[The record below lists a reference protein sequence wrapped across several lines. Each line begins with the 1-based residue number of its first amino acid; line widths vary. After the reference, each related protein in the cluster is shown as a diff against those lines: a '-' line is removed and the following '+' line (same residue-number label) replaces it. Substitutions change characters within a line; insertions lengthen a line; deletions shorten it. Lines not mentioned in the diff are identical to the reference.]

1 MKPLKNATLKKR
13 VLATMVSATVAF
25 GGVAVAAPS
34 ADADQRITSQYSALD
49 SADQHVALAYNATQ
63 KVNRAMEMMDTVYG
77 PGWCIDRHLDVPF
90 DDTQYDVRKLDGT
103 SGFYGFNYDY
113 GGDLKIHPDIQKAAI
128 NLTKSMLDSYY
139 AGQEADAKRKNFA
152 LQALLSNNLEMLDQL
167 RGHIYGAFTLGN
179 SNGSAPK
186 VTQQEF
192 LQWTGFQIGQN
203 YGKPLGQSAF
213 YLVKNEQAFSQL
225 KVKAGEYVT
234 VLVPKN
240 YNVYAD
246 LNKER
251 TNQRIVIVAQPGLEG
266 YEPHKTVIRE
276 TVTVTPPAQTVTET
290 AKGSTVTVT
299 ERVRATAFTEV
310 EERPTITKTE
320 RVQPVK
326 TITETASQPDK
337 TVTAW
342 AQPEMSGVTETY
354 TREPVTETVTET
366 ASTPTVT
373 KYLDEPVV
381 VTKTETITPTATEDA
396 PQKTNTVTQTAD
408 PVYVTETTT
417 EPEKTETTTVTAAP
431 KTVVSTVHTTV
442 TNVEKIERTTEV
454 ERYYRQYKYAFDFRN
469 SDKSQQLEVGGLGDW
484 KIDFIDD
491 SNGLVKVE
499 KKLVDGK
506 YVLEVTPVKE
516 GTGTVRIVV
525 VDSEGNRNEYTINV
539 VNEKAK
545 QVEITEAVQNNHY
558 FNVGVGSYSQT
569 IHVPKGWNYE
579 IVEGGNFA
587 DTEAVEGGFRLKV
600 KDNVLRGTVKVKVFE
615 EVDGKKTGNETN
627 YIFNIDAMGD
637 RFNQTRTIGN
647 ANSYKLEVANV
658 EEQPK
663 IVSGEDLIESIVK
676 GEDGFWVITPKSGAE
691 GDAVIEATDKD
702 GNVYTY
708 TLKIKQGT
716 NVLVDVETHTINEG
730 ESVKITAEGDDFELE
745 AVDGQAG
752 YNPDNWEIQGN
763 GREWTIVNKEN
774 GAATFNLY
782 KKDAN
787 SEEGRI
793 LVGVYTVIAKPKAAP
808 TFKPAE
814 IERTIFDRNTLDI
827 TPGKVGD
834 TPNKVEVTKGGEN
847 VTVVMED
854 GKYRV
859 LPKPGFEGDI
869 VLTESAQGQTV
880 ATYTIHVVPGE
891 VEKTEKT
898 AKSDSIVTFTGVKD
912 GQELRITQG
921 EHLVDTANSN
931 LQQGQIKFVPGASGK
946 VVIENLNSRGLPF
959 QTFTFEVSPVDPV
972 ESTIELNGNSAA
984 RIGLP
989 SGLTYEI
996 DGPDLVDI
1004 ERDGN
1009 ELVITPKDD
1018 AKGTTTVLVKDE
1030 RGNVLYRYILN
1041 VDGTNKP
1048 AKNSTVKE
1056 TYTIS
1061 TDGSYK
1067 VVRRN
1072 DNPLKVTEGSEWVN
1086 IDERDGQWIV
1096 TPKGPESVG
1105 KEVVIV
1111 EQRGDVIVRR
1121 DVVKIVPEATPLR
1134 YTEERGTLVNELT
1147 GRIIK
1152 GDPKNEI
1159 RYIRGKDLVTE
1170 KTLPNGTIQ
1179 LTPVK
1184 DKVGN
1189 ILIEEVDSEGNPV
1202 RIIELEVPK
1211 NPDFAEGNTLPEIKW
1226 TGNNKDG
1233 WTVNVTGGSNS
1244 VDIKLCED
1252 GDPAKGTCTKLVPL
1266 DPNNVVPGKGT
1277 AEGSEL
1283 KIKPG
1288 DYLNGYKYIVLDG
1301 THNGMGTDVR
1311 VMIDVAAGADLS
1323 TTQPEK
1329 GSSELDG
1336 KCIASLVGLSA
1347 PLLLAIP
1354 LGILSQV
1361 QIPGLEGLS
1370 AQVNNAIRE
1379 ANDQIQRGLGIYDN
1393 DRAQRA
1399 ADLQGAFSVE
1409 NPEMLGLA
1417 AGSLAAITLGLLI
1430 VDGVMR
1436 ACGQEEMTS
1445 SYKIGEAMDS
1455 EFLMHGSSGKS
1466 AESTKKESASSSKD
1480 TAASAEK

>member
-1 MKPLKNATLKKR
+1 MKPLKNANLKKR

-25 GGVAVAAPS
+25 GGVAIAAPS

-49 SADQHVALAYNATQ
+49 SADQHAALAYNATQ

-139 AGQEADAKRKNFA
+139 AGQEAEAKRKNFA

-179 SNGSAPK
+179 SNGTAPR

-225 KVKAGEYVT
+225 KVKSGEYVT

-246 LNKER
+246 LDQER

-276 TVTVTPPAQTVTET
+276 TVTVTPSAETVTET
-290 AKGSTVTVT
+290 AKGPTVTVT
-299 ERVRATAFTEV
+299 ERVRATEFTEV

-326 TITETASQPDK
+326 TITQTASQPDK

-366 ASTPTVT
+366 APTPTVT

-396 PQKTNTVTQTAD
+396 PEKTNTVTQTAD

-417 EPEKTETTTVTAAP
+417 LPEETETTTVTAAP

-539 VNEKAK
+539 VNEKAE

-569 IHVPKGWNYE
+569 IQVPKGWNYE

-691 GDAVIEATDKD
+691 GDVVIEATDKD

-745 AVDGQAG
+745 AIDGQAG
-752 YNPDNWEIQGN
+752 YNPDNWEIQRN

-859 LPKPGFEGDI
+859 LPKPGFEGDV
-869 VLTESAQGQTV
+869 VLTETAQGQTV
-880 ATYTIHVVPGE
+880 VTYTIHVVPSS
-891 VEKTEKT
+891 VEEIEKP
-898 AKSDSIVTFTGVKD
+898 AKADSIVTFTGVKD

-931 LQQGQIKFVPGASGK
+931 LQKGQIKFVPGASGK
-946 VVIENLNSRGLPF
+946 VVIENLNSRDLPF
-959 QTFTFEVSPVDPV
+959 QKFTFQVAPVDPV

-984 RIGLP
+984 RIVLP
-989 SGLTYEI
+989 SGLTYEV
-996 DGPDLVDI
+996 DGQDLVDI
-1004 ERDGN
+1004 VRDGN
-1009 ELVITPKDD
+1009 ELVITPKGD
-1018 AKGTTTVLVKDE
+1018 AKGTATVLVKDE

-1048 AKNSTVKE
+1048 AKNSTINANF
-1056 TYTIS
+1056 TIS

-1121 DVVKIVPEATPLR
+1121 DVVKIVPEAKPLR

-1179 LTPVK
+1179 LTPVEGK
-1184 DKVGN
+1184 TGN
-1189 ILIEEVDSEGNPV
+1189 LLVEEVDSEGNPV

-1311 VMIDVAAGADLS
+1311 VVIDVAAGAELN
-1323 TTQPEK
+1323 TTQTEK

-1336 KCIASLVGLSA
+1336 KCIASIVGLSA

-1361 QIPGLEGLS
+1361 QIPGLEGVS

-1379 ANDQIQRGLGIYDN
+1379 ANDQIQRGLGIYDA

-1399 ADLQGAFSVE
+1399 AGLQGAFSVQ

-1445 SYKIGEAMDS
+1445 SYKIGEATDS

-1480 TAASAEK
+1480 KAASAEK